1 MTPMRIH
8 FIGTGDAFGSGGRG
22 QTCIRIET
30 PTARVLLDCGASALE
45 GLNRVGIETN
55 TIDAVLV
62 SHLLGDHFGGL
73 PFFLLEPQLPQAPH
87 DPHELGP
94 ARPAGGSGA

>member
-45 GLNRVGIETN
+45 GLKRAE
-55 TIDAVLV
+55 
-62 SHLLGDHFGGL
+62 LLQN
-73 PFFLLEPQLPQAPH
+73 FF
-87 DPHELGP
+87 
-94 ARPAGGSGA
+94 

>member
-45 GLNRVGIETN
+45 GLKRSEFLQN
-55 TIDAVLV
+55 
-62 SHLLGDHFGGL
+62 
-73 PFFLLEPQLPQAPH
+73 FF
-87 DPHELGP
+87 
-94 ARPAGGSGA
+94 